1 MTVVHSWSC
10 AFAIESPVL
19 TLEGL
24 EGSVGGVVVICCG
37 TTEKPSSSVPT
48 LAGLTDDSEGI
59 VVLVV
64 CCGTTE
70 KPSSSVARL
79 AALEASPDFESDGV
93 MMLKGSTEVD
103 LGGMMVVCCGTMEKP
118 GLFVPTLAVPG
129 SLTEVGCDVVVVV
142 VTTDVNSEDVVGK
155 RVSLPP
161 SFDFSKARRIL
172 ELCFFAFLS
181 SLDTLAILR
190 ESKLLSSVGEI
201 RLLAARRALLS
212 MLSIENV
219 DAIKMLKAG

>member
-1 MTVVHSWSC
+1 M
-10 AFAIESPVL
+10 
-19 TLEGL
+19 
-24 EGSVGGVVVICCG
+24 
-37 TTEKPSSSVPT
+37 
-48 LAGLTDDSEGI
+48 
-59 VVLVV
+59 LVV

-70 KPSSSVARL
+70 KPRSSVVTL
-79 AALEASPDFESDGV
+79 AGLEASTDFSSDGV
-93 MMLKGSTEVD
+93 MMLKGSTED
-103 LGGMMVVCCGTMEKP
+103 PDGMLVVVVCCGTTAKPRSSDP
-118 GLFVPTLAVPG
+118 GLA
-129 SLTEVGCDVVVVV
+129 EIGCDVVVVV
-142 VTTDVNSEDVVGK
+142 GTTDVNSEDVGGK
-155 RVSLPP
+155 RESLPP

-219 DAIKMLKAG
+219 DAIKMVTG